1 MVKLIVFDWN
11 GTLLSDV
18 YECMEADNL
27 VLKAFGG
34 KTVDI
39 RTYRD
44 TIVVPVIHFYV
55 AQGCSRQ
62 KIAQDS
68 QKASN
73 IFFKKYKELAD
84 KTTLRKGTT
93 ELLQWLQSHSI
104 EAIILSNHSP
114 EGIHYHLDRFGI
126 AKYFSDI
133 LADVG
138 DSSLIKQE
146 KGERLKK
153 YLHQRDFSP
162 SNAAIIGDT
171 AEEAE
176 IGKSLGMLTV
186 AITGGYFSESRLK
199 KADPDYLVHDLREL
213 RDIVEQTQ

>member
-18 YECMEADNL
+18 RECMEADNL

-34 KTVDI
+34 KLVNI

-44 TIVVPVIHFYV
+44 TIIVPVINFYV
-55 AQGCSRQ
+55 AHGCSRK

-68 QKASN
+68 QKAGD

-84 KTTLRKGTT
+84 KTTLRKGARG
-93 ELLQWLQSHSI
+93 LLKWLKAHSI
-104 EAIILSNHSP
+104 EAVILSNHSP
-114 EGIHYHLDRFGI
+114 EGIYYHLDRFDI
-126 AKYFSDI
+126 EKYFNAV

-138 DSSLIKQE
+138 DSSLMKQE

-153 YLHQRDFSP
+153 YLYQRDFSP
-162 SNAAIIGDT
+162 SDAAIIGDT
-171 AEEAE
+171 AEETE
-176 IGKSLGMLTV
+176 IGKRLGMLTV

-199 KADPDYLVHDLREL
+199 AADPDYLVRDLGEL
-213 RDIVEQTQ
+213 RNIIETTR